1 MDAICPSAPQAQA
14 PSGILESTAPVP
26 IPIPVPIPT
35 APKAPEPSSPS
46 GLVPKSRQS
55 LWPRPQSGSF
65 SSTTGTPA
73 LTRASA
79 STPLPLIFFPLK
91 VPS

>member
-14 PSGILESTAPVP
+14 PSGILESTAQV
-26 IPIPVPIPT
+26 PVPIPT
-35 APKAPEPSSPS
+35 TPQALEPSRPS
-46 GLVPKSRQS
+46 GLVPKSRQP
-55 LWPRPQSGSF
+55 LWPRPLSSSF

>member
-14 PSGILESTAPVP
+14 PSGILESTD
-26 IPIPVPIPT
+26 PIPT
-35 APKAPEPSSPS
+35 APQAPEPSSPS
-46 GLVPKSRQS
+46 GLVPKSRQP
-55 LWPRPQSGSF
+55 LWPRPLSSSF